1 MVNQITG
8 MHIFQLLYLYAE
20 IIRLFSLSIATQC
33 RYDKYYNTKIHNCT
47 DCLPGYYGLNCRE
60 SCRYPNYGVKCQ
72 EGCNCSQ
79 IACNHIIGC
88 LDNALDEHDN
98 NNGHLLIIGLS
109 VGIGVALIIV
119 AFFIITARNRRLY
132 TRQIRENAHYIGSV
146 VTEHSMTTNM
156 YNPSEPCSRHCSE
169 SEATDS
175 GVYMLAGTLRYEH
188 INLE

>member
-1 MVNQITG
+1 MVNQITD

-33 RYDKYYNTKIHNCT
+33 RYDKYYNTKINNCT
-47 DCLPGYYGLNCRE
+47 DCLPGYYGQNCRT
-60 SCRYPNYGVKCQ
+60 SCRYPNYGVNCQ
-72 EGCNCSQ
+72 EGCNCSK

-88 LDNALDEHDN
+88 FDNAFDGHDK

-146 VTEHSMTTNM
+146 VTEHSMTTNL
-156 YNPSEPCSRHCSE
+156 YNPSEPCTRHCSE